1 MGCRACLV
9 VVVVVRRVVSDDFVF
24 FTFSTYGLRLRFRD
38 DLCDIMMSAI
48 PTADAT
54 ISRPSVNEG
63 IHGQSWKAS

>member
-1 MGCRACLV
+1 M
-9 VVVVVRRVVSDDFVF
+9 SDDFVF